1 MFNKTVNFA
10 DYASGIRLPDGS
22 KLAIN
27 LKNNDVTICRNR
39 VIVQF
44 FWLCFVS
51 LVKFSYWYKFHVNII
66 TGSGVMIILFYEG
79 LTEIRKSKTPLSEFY
94 PISMWRLRQIRD
106 TKIYTD
112 VCNEMLLN
120 TTNYEG
126 YSFYGL
132 RVIKGKLTGSG
143 DLG

>member
-27 LKNNDVTICRNR
+27 RKNNDVTICRNR

-79 LTEIRKSKTPLSEFY
+79 LKEIRKSKTPLSEFY

>member
-1 MFNKTVNFA
+1 
-10 DYASGIRLPDGS
+10 
-22 KLAIN
+22 
-27 LKNNDVTICRNR
+27 
-39 VIVQF
+39 
-44 FWLCFVS
+44 
-51 LVKFSYWYKFHVNII
+51 
-66 TGSGVMIILFYEG
+66 MIILFYEG